1 MSNWQPFYFLPLRY
15 SILRLPS
22 SECHELLSKWSI
34 VLTSGLYSQ
43 PDFRSG
49 IHLQMVCMNLIN
61 KKSSY
66 LLLLALSVEFLSQ
79 PYWWPTTVPTNQVL
93 LAELKYQSIEHNIF
107 KNITIPVVNVV
118 FSPILFVHRSV
129 IVAVHHSVYTKN
141 IGLVLFNNS
150 FRF

>member
-1 MSNWQPFYFLPLRY
+1 M
-15 SILRLPS
+15 
-22 SECHELLSKWSI
+22 

-49 IHLQMVCMNLIN
+49 IHLQIRFVLG
-61 KKSSY
+61 KFDQHKSLY

-93 LAELKYQSIEHNIF
+93 LAELKCQKYV
-107 KNITIPVVNVV
+107 KNQWYVYVPVVNVV
-118 FSPILFVHRSV
+118 FSPILFVHRPV
-129 IVAVHHSVYTKN
+129 IVAVHHSVYTKH